1 MRRVDLFL
9 RSHSAG
15 LAEHREPHCSVRANG
30 SNSQKEPNV
39 HIRSDV
45 PGVDHDAV
53 MHSSDVGTLVAT
65 TATARSGALSVAQAL
80 ERIGACLEDANAPP
94 C

>member
-1 MRRVDLFL
+1 MNLIAL
-9 RSHSAG
+9 C
-15 LAEHREPHCSVRANG
+15 EPTA
-30 SNSQKEPNV
+30 QFAKAPNV
-39 HIRSDV
+39 HIPVGR

-53 MHSSDVGTLVAT
+53 MHSSDVGTLIAT

-80 ERIGACLEDANAPP
+80 ERIGACLEDANASP